1 MYLLI
6 CFVYL
11 FILYIFPHA
20 DTNPRH
26 SNQKLINAF
35 LQQKAGVEIWP
46 VVIGGS
52 LPNIGENIVSMPFF
66 MARSVG
72 LTVSELPGTLNSSL
86 RQALSHTDGTA
97 HRLMFSHNAPLH
109 SAYLVYFIACFDSVA
124 ESVLKLSNV
133 NLWEIIVWAH
143 QLETIQ
149 DLESLIWQ
157 YCKCLEHFTE
167 NDIASVTF
175 TMQTPPYNAVNMWV
189 VMRDDDECV
198 FLPKKYQKVLLPKK

>member
-1 MYLLI
+1 MVILSNTEKKASPFLKQEFLQFCAVSCDLALHFKLLNHCCGFHQWLEAQMFVCSFVCMYLLI

-11 FILYIFPHA
+11 FILFIFPHA

-133 NLWEIIVWAH
+133 NLCEMIVWAH
-143 QLETIQ
+143 QLETI
-149 DLESLIWQ
+149 
-157 YCKCLEHFTE
+157 
-167 NDIASVTF
+167 
-175 TMQTPPYNAVNMWV
+175 
-189 VMRDDDECV
+189 
-198 FLPKKYQKVLLPKK
+198 